1 MASIIEFQGVSKTF
15 PSGNTTIT
23 AVDDVDL
30 AIEAGEIFG
39 IIGYSGAGKSTLVRL
54 INGLERA
61 TSGTIRVGDVEITA
75 LSERQLPPVRGT
87 IGMIFQQFNL
97 LRSRTIAGN
106 VEFPLRVAGWPK
118 AKRKARVAQLLDFV
132 GLLDRAHDYPEQ
144 LSGGQKQ
151 RVGIARALAV
161 SPSVLLADE
170 ATSALDPETT
180 QDVLRLLTKTNR
192 ELGVTIVVIT
202 HEMDVIREIAD
213 RVAVL
218 DEGRV
223 VELGSTYDVFAE
235 SKTATARRFL
245 QTVVRTRP
253 SEEDLARIRRNHPG
267 RVVIVDVDDIA
278 TLSEQLAHLKEIG
291 VGVTLAF
298 GGIDSLQDREFGSLT
313 LSLTGDTAAVDRG
326 VAALRSV
333 TSVEEVAA

>member
-1 MASIIEFQGVSKTF
+1 
-15 PSGNTTIT
+15 
-23 AVDDVDL
+23 
-30 AIEAGEIFG
+30 
-39 IIGYSGAGKSTLVRL
+39 
-54 INGLERA
+54 
-61 TSGTIRVGDVEITA
+61 
-75 LSERQLPPVRGT
+75 
-87 IGMIFQQFNL
+87 
-97 LRSRTIAGN
+97 
-106 VEFPLRVAGWPK
+106 VAGWPK

-235 SKTATARRFL
+235 PKTATARRFL